1 MDGLTAEAL
10 RHLEQALA
18 CEPNH
23 IPSLIAL
30 SNTYLKRGD
39 FIQVRRLLE
48 QALSCRQDQS
58 EVYFLKAQLHHL
70 QDDNEDASD
79 AIDEAIKIDESQ
91 SKYYKLASEIA
102 KKRKKPQERQFLLER
117 LIDLEPLDGETH
129 YELGKL
135 LHHPDDF
142 DRVKLLLEISID
154 LLPLDTQPLYS
165 LAHHLYVGEKSLPDG
180 TVTIQSDPD
189 YARQLLRKLLSLE
202 PSECK
207 AKLLLAEIELK
218 GEAEDIAISLYTEAL
233 KDGATKGEAAFRL
246 GLIWEQKG
254 KKEKSKKFY
263 RVAMKY
269 EEWKAFGEFRL
280 ALLLLEEG
288 RIKNAEEY
296 FRQCLTGFEKK
307 ASALMKSRELHLEEL
322 NFHESRK
329 ELEKL
334 QSVRKYAGEA
344 SLGIYK
350 CNYDSRS
357 DDKVRKH
364 LDKALKLYPHFSE
377 ANHEKGLLFLTSKDF
392 ENASNRFVK
401 SVENDWNHWPSHL
414 ELGKIAKDN
423 EEWQKAEMHFKIVLD
438 LDSKNKDASKLL
450 DKLKKRLAD

>member
-30 SNTYLKRGD
+30 SNTCLKRGD

-70 QDDNEDASD
+70 QHDNEDASD

-102 KKRKKPQERQFLLER
+102 KKRKKPQERQFFLEG

-180 TVTIQSDPD
+180 TLTIQSDPD

-218 GEAEDIAISLYTEAL
+218 AEAEDIAVSLYTEAL
-233 KDGATKGEAAFRL
+233 KDDATKGEAAFRL

-254 KKEKSKKFY
+254 KKEKSKKLY
-263 RVAMKY
+263 RVAMKF

-329 ELEKL
+329 ELEEL

-377 ANHEKGLLFLTSKDF
+377 ANHEQGLLFLTSKDF